1 VKLLDDN
8 IVIESFDWNILK
20 PLGIVDKCM
29 PSPQADRAICGK
41 ILAHS
46 KDKVTLLR
54 ERIGVRVC
62 IFKIGVTA
70 NPIARYKLY
79 VDQGY
84 ATMWLIHKSNS
95 LDLVHMLEAALIS
108 EYHQHV
114 GCRNQTGTGGEGALN
129 RRVPIAPPYFVY
141 VVGARADQPRWVG

>member
-1 VKLLDDN
+1 MKLLDDN

-95 LDLVHMLEAALIS
+95 LDLVHMLEAAQIGRA
-108 EYHQHV
+108 HV
-114 GCRNQTGTGGEGALN
+114 
-129 RRVPIAPPYFVY
+129 
-141 VVGARADQPRWVG
+141 